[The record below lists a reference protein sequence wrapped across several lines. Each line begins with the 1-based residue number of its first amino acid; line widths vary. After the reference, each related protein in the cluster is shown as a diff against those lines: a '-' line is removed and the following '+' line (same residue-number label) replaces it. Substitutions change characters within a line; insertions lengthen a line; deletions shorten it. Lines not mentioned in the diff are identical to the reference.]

1 MARLF
6 ITSAVALFALSV
18 TVQAIATATETDMQ
32 VTARHEGSDDS
43 MPTKVVFACS
53 KLTSKSRF
61 LKCTSC
67 TTLCGKRFGVKG
79 TMIRHVVGH
88 DSDGDGD
95 DDTDKIM
102 RLIYLCNRNERCLK
116 CRAGCRRRFGLKKTI
131 MPGGAG
137 EESARR

>member
-6 ITSAVALFALSV
+6 IISAVALFALSV

-32 VTARHEGSDDS
+32 VTARHDGIDHS

-53 KLTSKSRF
+53 KLTTKARF
-61 LKCTSC
+61 MRCTGC
-67 TTLCGKRFGVKG
+67 TTQCGKKFGVKG
-79 TMIRHVVGH
+79 TMIRHVVGR

-102 RLIYLCNRNERCLK
+102 RVIYLCNRNERCLK
-116 CRAGCRRRFGLKKTI
+116 CRARCRRRFGLKKTI
-131 MPGGAG
+131 MPGEEG
-137 EESARR
+137 ERR